1 MLHRMTLSL
10 WLIVLFAFMQMGAVT
25 HEISHYNAPTQQT
38 HQDQHTAPDQCS
50 QCIMVAHATSGVL
63 ANAVLAL
70 SNLAQF
76 QLASSYSVQT
86 TSALSVAYSARAPP
100 HTLI

>member
-1 MLHRMTLSL
+1 MLHRITLSL
-10 WLIVLFAFMQMGAVT
+10 WLIVLFAFTQIGAVT

-50 QCIMVAHATSGVL
+50 QCITVAHAASGVL
-63 ANAVLAL
+63 ANAVTPL
-70 SNLAQF
+70 STLAQF
-76 QLASSYSVQT
+76 QLISTYSVQT
-86 TSALSVAYSARAPP
+86 TSAHSVAYSARAPP

>member
-10 WLIVLFAFMQMGAVT
+10 WLIVLFALTQVGAVT

-50 QCIMVAHATSGVL
+50 QCIAVSHAASGILVS
-63 ANAVLAL
+63 AVVIP
-70 SNLAQF
+70 SNLADF
-76 QLASSYSVQT
+76 QLTSTYAVQADSVLR
-86 TSALSVAYSARAPP
+86 AVYNARAPP

>member
-10 WLIVLFAFMQMGAVT
+10 WLIVLFAFTQVGAVS
-25 HEISHYNAPTQQT
+25 HEISHYNPPTQQT

-50 QCIMVAHATSGVL
+50 QCITVAHAASGVL
-63 ANAVLAL
+63 VSAVVIL
-70 SNLAQF
+70 SNLADF
-76 QLASSYSVQT
+76 QLASSYAVQT
-86 TSALSVAYSARAPP
+86 GSLLGAVYKARAPP

>member
-10 WLIVLFAFMQMGAVT
+10 WLIVLFAFTQVGAVS
-25 HEISHYNAPTQQT
+25 HEIRHYNAPSQQT

-50 QCIMVAHATSGVL
+50 QCITVAHAASGVL
-63 ANAVLAL
+63 VTAVVIP
-70 SNLAQF
+70 SNLADF
-76 QLASSYSVQT
+76 QLISAYAVQAVSVLGT
-86 TSALSVAYSARAPP
+86 IYNARAPP